1 MNEQE
6 SGIGGWGTG
15 KGKIMIK
22 LSQIFTVLLIILM
35 SISAIAQE
43 TDTEA
48 KNKIGLDKVLSRLE
62 KKMSG
67 IKTLKTGFIQEK
79 ELAVFN
85 NKIVLKGTVY
95 IEKPYRLAWLVDK
108 PLKYSMVMS
117 EDTISQWD
125 EDTNKVQKISLSKNP
140 AFEAVIG
147 QMREWFSGTYTQLMK
162 EYNVLL
168 LSDKPVSLK
177 FVPKPASFAANV
189 IKSVTVDFRKDE
201 QYINKIFIEEKSG
214 DTTSLL
220 FVDTHL
226 NIPIDPAVWRL
237 APIVR

>member
-1 MNEQE
+1 M
-6 SGIGGWGTG
+6 T
-15 KGKIMIK
+15 K
-22 LSQIFTVLLIILM
+22 LIQMFAVLLIILM

-62 KKMSG
+62 NKMAG

-85 NKIVLKGTVY
+85 NKVVLKGTVY
-95 IEKPYRLAWLVDK
+95 IEKPYRLAWHVNQ
-108 PLKYSMVMS
+108 PLKYIMVMS

-147 QMREWFSGTYTQLMK
+147 QMREWFSGTYTRLMK
-162 EYNVLL
+162 EYNVILL
-168 LSDKPVSLK
+168 NDKPISLK
-177 FVPKPASFAANV
+177 FVPKPETFASNV
-189 IKSVTVDFRKDE
+189 IKSVTVDFRKNE

-226 NIPIDPAVWRL
+226 NITLEPAAWRV